1 MCRSVKL
8 KGSLEHITL
17 VQTLPPT
24 PCQSQAGLSKAT
36 AIYSKYLSSH
46 HWPKKK
52 TYVSLQLRKSQTLK
66 KNYMRSRN
74 TNCTAQKKKKK
85 LVQLFTHTTAF
96 PL

>member
-52 TYVSLQLRKSQTLK
+52 NLCVSA
-66 KNYMRSRN
+66 
-74 TNCTAQKKKKK
+74 TAQVSNTKEK
-85 LVQLFTHTTAF
+85 LHEIQKY
-96 PL
+96 